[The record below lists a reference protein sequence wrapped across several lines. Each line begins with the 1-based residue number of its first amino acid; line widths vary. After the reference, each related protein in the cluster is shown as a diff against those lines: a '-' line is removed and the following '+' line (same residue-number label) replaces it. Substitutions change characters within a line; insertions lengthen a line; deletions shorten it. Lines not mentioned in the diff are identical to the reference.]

1 MRQGTA
7 TWVAWMLGATAL
19 PGQADTVGRGQVA
32 DTPALVVGE
41 PVLVRGRAGGAFTGP
56 DVTTSVDILSGS
68 RTRSENVN
76 NSWELFG
83 LVPGV
88 MLTGFRQGTTSG
100 KPSLRAFNGEG
111 EINAVKLLIDG
122 VPSNSN
128 DGNLPYLDA
137 IFPIDIAAI
146 EVVRGTNDPRHG
158 LHNIA
163 GNVNVV
169 TRTGGD
175 YAEVRT
181 GYGSFAS
188 RDVQAAF
195 GAENG
200 GFSQNYSASYRK
212 TEGYRHHADSE
223 KASFSGKWFHAPG
236 DGRVRAGLIARHYW
250 NDAEEP
256 GYLVAA
262 DARRDP
268 RLSYAF
274 SASDMGR
281 READTVSG
289 HLEADLRGDLSFS
302 AKAYL
307 NRLRDQRWVKFSAAV
322 SQQERIV
329 DEMHHGLLATLTYR
343 PGRTALG
350 DLSVETGV
358 GAERQENRSLRFN
371 TTQQVRQTQTR
382 DQVFAFDIYGVY
394 AQAVL
399 QPVER
404 LKLIPAFRI
413 DRVFGDFTNA
423 LIGRTYPVND
433 YGFIQQPKFS
443 ALYALSDSASLY
455 GNYGRTFQVGVGAA
469 AYKVTRAEDLK
480 PSINTGWEL
489 GLKLAPAPW
498 LDGRVAVWRQL
509 ATDEARRKLNDPAN
523 DSENIGRTRRSGI
536 DLQANAR
543 PSDRLSLWLSY
554 SIQQSEI
561 LQAETSAPASQGKE
575 IDHVPRY
582 LVSGGLELKATPKT
596 VLSAWVNAQGDYYL
610 ERTNTTAKY
619 GRMLLVNVGATH
631 ELAADIS
638 VSLQIRNLLNRY
650 YEYVWHDGTQSLH
663 APGDARGFYGAVSL
677 KF

>member
-1 MRQGTA
+1 MA
-7 TWVAWMLGATAL
+7 AVAVSVSPPVSSA
-19 PGQADTVGRGQVA
+19 PVGREQVA
-32 DTPALVVGE
+32 DTPALVLGE
-41 PVLVRGRAGGAFTGP
+41 PVLVRGRATGAFSGP
-56 DVTTSVDILSGS
+56 DVTTSVDILGGS

-100 KPSLRAFNGEG
+100 KLSFRAFNGEG

-128 DGNLPYLDA
+128 DGNMPYLDA

-146 EVVRGTNDPRHG
+146 EVVRGTNDARHG

-181 GYGSFAS
+181 SYGSFAS
-188 RDVQAAF
+188 RDVQAAL
-195 GAENG
+195 GVENG
-200 GFSQNYSASYRK
+200 GFTQNYSVSYRK
-212 TEGYRHHADSE
+212 TNGYRHHADSE
-223 KASFSGKWFHAPG
+223 KAAVSGKWFQAFG

-256 GYLVAA
+256 GYLTAA

-268 RLSYAF
+268 RASYAF
-274 SASDMGR
+274 SATDMSTR
-281 READTVSG
+281 AVDTVSA
-289 HLEADLRGDLSFS
+289 HADADLRADLSFS

-307 NRLRDQRWVKFSAAV
+307 NRLKDQRFVKFSASV

-350 DLSVETGV
+350 NLSLEAGF
-358 GAERQENRSLRFN
+358 GAERQDNRSLRFN
-371 TTQQVRQTQTR
+371 TVQQVRQSQTR
-382 DQVFAFDIYGVY
+382 DQVFAFDIYGAYV
-394 AQAVL
+394 QAVL
-399 QPVER
+399 EPSDR
-404 LKLIPAFRI
+404 WKLIPAYRV
-413 DRVFGDFTNA
+413 DRAFGDFTNA
-423 LIGRTYPVND
+423 LIGRTYSIND
-433 YGFIQQPKFS
+433 YGFIHQPKLS
-443 ALYALSDSASLY
+443 AIYALGDTATLY

-480 PSINTGWEL
+480 PSINTGWEV
-489 GLKLAPAPW
+489 GLKLAPRPW
-498 LDGRVAVWRQL
+498 LDGRIAAWRQL

-523 DSENIGRTRRSGI
+523 DSENVGRTRRSGV
-536 DLQANAR
+536 DLQVNAR
-543 PSDRLSLWLSY
+543 PAETLSLWASW
-554 SIQQSEI
+554 SVQTSEI
-561 LQAETSAPASQGKE
+561 LRAEASAPTSQGKE

-582 LVSGGLELKATPKT
+582 LASAGGEWRVTPRT
-596 VLSAWVNAQGDYYL
+596 TLSAWVTAQGDYYL
-610 ERTNTTAKY
+610 ERTNTTGKF
-619 GRMLLVNVGATH
+619 GRMLLVNVGASH
-631 ELAADIS
+631 DLAPDVS
-638 VSLQIRNLLNRY
+638 VSFQIRNLLDRY
-650 YEYVWHDGTQSLH
+650 HEYVWHDGTQSLH
-663 APGDARGFYGAVSL
+663 APGDSRAYYGAVTL